1 MQYCETGFHSS
12 QYATKQAGT
21 RGGSPIQPQLP
32 GIVKHPRATSKAR
45 TAPGKPAKPRTN
57 GPGGLGSFLQKI
69 KYFSLPSPGRVV
81 GGDYLSRDMR
91 E

>member
-1 MQYCETGFHSS
+1 
-12 QYATKQAGT
+12 
-21 RGGSPIQPQLP
+21 
-32 GIVKHPRATSKAR
+32 
-45 TAPGKPAKPRTN
+45 
-57 GPGGLGSFLQKI
+57 LGSFLQEI